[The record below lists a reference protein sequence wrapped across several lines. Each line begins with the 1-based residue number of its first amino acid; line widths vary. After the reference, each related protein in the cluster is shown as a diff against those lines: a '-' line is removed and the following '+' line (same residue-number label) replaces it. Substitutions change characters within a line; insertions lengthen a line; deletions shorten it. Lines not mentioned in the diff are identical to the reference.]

1 MARYP
6 NAQWRPVPN
15 ETPGGMTAY
24 KFLVL
29 HIMQG
34 TLGGTDSWFHNTA
47 SRVSSHFGVG
57 KDGTVYQWVDTADR
71 AWAQAAGN
79 PVGISIEHEG
89 NVPDPLTPQQIAAD
103 SAILTWVH
111 QTHGIPLQVTDD
123 PVAGSGVCGHSTGA
137 LREWGHPFCPG
148 QAIMDQRQQIVD
160 GATQLLSLPVVT
172 GISPASGAAPGG
184 DAVTVTGTGF
194 TGASSV
200 QFGSVPATDLNVAS
214 DTQLT
219 VTSPPP
225 NASGSLDVTVTTS
238 TGTSAT
244 SAADLFTYVEAPAAP
259 VVTGV
264 SPASGAAGGGDTV
277 TVTGTGF
284 TGASSVLFGSVAAT
298 GLNVA
303 SDTQLT
309 VTSPPPNASGA
320 VDVTVYTGE
329 AFSDSSSADL
339 FTYGSGAAAPTVTGI
354 SPASGAA
361 GGGDTV
367 TVTGTGFTSATS
379 VQFGSVAATNLSIVS
394 DTQLTVTSPPPNAS
408 GTVDVTVTTSTGTS
422 AISAAD
428 QFTYSG

>member
-1 MARYP
+1 
-6 NAQWRPVPN
+6 
-15 ETPGGMTAY
+15 MTAY

-172 GISPASGAAPGG
+172 GISPASGAAAGG
-184 DAVTVTGTGF
+184 DTVTVTGTGF
-194 TGASSV
+194 TAASSV
-200 QFGSVPATDLNVAS
+200 QFGSVPATD
-214 DTQLT
+214 
-219 VTSPPP
+219 
-225 NASGSLDVTVTTS
+225 
-238 TGTSAT
+238 
-244 SAADLFTYVEAPAAP
+244 
-259 VVTGV
+259 
-264 SPASGAAGGGDTV
+264 
-277 TVTGTGF
+277 
-284 TGASSVLFGSVAAT
+284 
-298 GLNVA
+298 LNVA

-329 AFSDSSSADL
+329 AFSDASSADL
-339 FTYGSGAAAPTVTGI
+339 FTYGSGAAAPTVTGV

-367 TVTGTGFTSATS
+367 TVTGTGFTGATS

-408 GTVDVTVTTSTGTS
+408 GTVDVTVTTPAGTS
-422 AISAAD
+422 AASTAD